1 MLIIT
6 VVFEEFDDNNG
17 RKEMAHFLFFEYGG
31 DYSNIMKSPESI
43 KWTAL
48 QTCDKN
54 EGRQREAKPTYHH

>member
-43 KWTAL
+43 K
-48 QTCDKN
+48 
-54 EGRQREAKPTYHH
+54 